1 MDQIKTGK
9 FITAMRKEQGMT
21 QRQLA
26 DVLEISDKT
35 VSKWETGKGMPE
47 VGLMLPL
54 CKVLNINVN
63 ELLSGQ
69 RLTEENYKETA
80 EDNIVTLLSEKKKNQ
95 KRRAWTFVI
104 CVITLAIGFF
114 IVLVARD
121 FEMPQLARELLS
133 VAALFVAALGGAF
146 ACCID
151 RTTGYFQCGNCQEL
165 FVPDTKTYL
174 KGAWSVLPGS
184 GRLTCPHCGKTGKC
198 KRKLER

>member
-9 FITAMRKEQGMT
+9 FIAAMRRELGMT

-26 DVLEISDKT
+26 DALGICDKT

-54 CKVLNINVN
+54 CTLLGINAN

-69 RLTEENYKETA
+69 RLTEETYKEKA
-80 EDNIVTLLSEKKKNQ
+80 EEHIVELLSEKKKNQ
-95 KRRAWTFVI
+95 RRIGW
-104 CVITLAIGFF
+104 TLAIDLVSLALGFYF
-114 IVLVARD
+114 TLIAVY
-121 FEMPQLARELLS
+121 FEMPEDARKL
-133 VAALFVAALGGAF
+133 LFVGALLVSILGTVF
-146 ACCID
+146 AYTVD

-165 FVPDTKTYL
+165 FVPDGRTYL

-184 GRLTCPHCGKTGKC
+184 GRLTCPHCGRTGKC
-198 KRKLER
+198 RRKLGK